1 MLVGGLFG
9 LVGSSP
15 RMRGT
20 HLVDG
25 LVGLGR
31 GIIPAYAGNTGRWLP
46 DIRSRRDHPR
56 VCGEHQ
62 MITSAIS
69 SARGSSPRM
78 RGTRAVSSRM
88 PLRDGI
94 IPAYA
99 GNTHTN
105 NHRSGGAWDHPRVCG
120 EHFYVRTQ
128 DGEMRGSSPRMRG
141 TPVRLRN
148 RRPVRGIIP
157 AYAGNTQCA
166 RMRSRFDGDH
176 PRVCGEHLWRR

>member
-78 RGTRAVSSRM
+78 RGTPAVRSQVGRVE
-88 PLRDGI
+88 GI

-99 GNTHTN
+99 GNTCCELSHAAE
-105 NHRSGGAWDHPRVCG
+105 GWDHPRVCG
-120 EHFYVRTQ
+120 EHSHQ
-128 DGEMRGSSPRMRG
+128 
-141 TPVRLRN
+141 
-148 RRPVRGIIP
+148 
-157 AYAGNTQCA
+157 
-166 RMRSRFDGDH
+166 
-176 PRVCGEHLWRR
+176 